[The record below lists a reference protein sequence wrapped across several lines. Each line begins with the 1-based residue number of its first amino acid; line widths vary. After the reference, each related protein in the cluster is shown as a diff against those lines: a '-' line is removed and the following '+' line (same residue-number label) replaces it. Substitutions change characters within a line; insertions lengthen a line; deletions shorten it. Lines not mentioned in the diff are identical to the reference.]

1 VEPGPPRGPGA
12 PRRALAERREGGG
25 VRALEPRLGGEGQ
38 GEQVRPAPAL
48 RAQRPRLH
56 RPAGPRR
63 PGGLPQRRGPGAAVS
78 VRVKL
83 SAMMFLQY
91 FVWGAWFVTMGTY
104 LGRTLHFTGSEVG
117 LAYGATAIAALVS
130 PFFIGTVADRFF
142 DTEKLL
148 AMLHLV
154 GAVLMWYVSTLMSFG
169 TFYPALILY
178 ALCYMPTLS
187 LTNSISFHHVR
198 DPAREFAA
206 TAGRCAHGTHDWHA
220 IWHYPAIGALAV
232 FVLFAWLFR
241 PATGRAPAPL
251 AAR

>member
-1 VEPGPPRGPGA
+1 MEPGPAPGQGA
-12 PRRALAERREGGG
+12 PRRALAEWREGGG

-63 PGGLPQRRGPGAAVS
+63 PGGLPQHQDPGAAVS

-104 LGRTLHFTGSEVG
+104 LGRTLRFTGSEVG

-130 PFFIGTVADRFF
+130 PFFVGMVADRFF
-142 DTEKLL
+142 ATEKLL
-148 AMLHLV
+148 AILHLV
-154 GAVLMWYVSTLMSFG
+154 GAGLLWYVSTLTTFG
-169 TFYPALILY
+169 AFYPALILY

-187 LTNSISFHHVR
+187 LSNAISFHHVP
-198 DPAREFAA
+198 DPARDFPLIRVLG
-206 TAGRCAHGTHDWHA
+206 TIGWIVAGIVIGKALHA
-220 IWHYPAIGALAV
+220 DALAIPLRV
-232 FVLFAWLFR
+232 AGVASAVL
-241 PATGRAPAPL
+241 
-251 AAR
+251 